1 MFISLYRQQA
11 EPRYRPEE
19 QMFCQWVAPH
29 LWAIWTANWIS
40 QMEHIRANNAA
51 SRVAHGIC
59 DHRGILHSAEP
70 RFVELLR
77 TEWPQWHGPTL
88 PAALQH
94 NRFPGAEY
102 HGQAVSLRFFN
113 ACGFMLM
120 ESRLNSVLDALS
132 PREKMIAE
140 AFGEGRSYKQIAGQL
155 GLSPATVRHHLRN
168 IYAKTN
174 VSNKS
179 ALAGLL
185 R

>member
-1 MFISLYRQQA
+1 
-11 EPRYRPEE
+11 
-19 QMFCQWVAPH
+19 
-29 LWAIWTANWIS
+29 
-40 QMEHIRANNAA
+40 
-51 SRVAHGIC
+51 
-59 DHRGILHSAEP
+59 
-70 RFVELLR
+70 
-77 TEWPQWHGPTL
+77 
-88 PAALQH
+88 
-94 NRFPGAEY
+94 
-102 HGQAVSLRFFN
+102 
-113 ACGFMLM
+113 MLM